1 MTSYP
6 ESPWPPRR
14 PAPAAVRL
22 RLPYTKPFWTYVFL
36 VINGL
41 VFLSTWILG
50 PELILGLGAK
60 DNYFIVEGEVWRLLT
75 AVFLHVD
82 LFHIGFNSYALLIFG
97 PQVERRYG
105 RARFLLIYILGGLA
119 GSAFSF
125 LLSPNPSVGASGAIF
140 GLIGVVGAYLFRYR
154 DRLAAGQA
162 RLTNI
167 ISVIAYNLLYG
178 FIMARVDNWAHIGG
192 LTAGLALGWLM
203 APDYQVAPPD
213 ILQQQPQVVDES
225 SPARWLWGAAVVGI
239 GVALVIAAGF
249 LRWGR
254 VVQIL

>member
-1 MTSYP
+1 
-6 ESPWPPRR
+6 
-14 PAPAAVRL
+14 
-22 RLPYTKPFWTYVFL
+22 VFL
-36 VINGL
+36 VINLL
-41 VFLSTWILG
+41 VFLSTWFLG
-50 PELILGLGAK
+50 PDLVLGLGAK
-60 DNYFIVEGEVWRLLT
+60 DNLAIVRGEVWRLLT

-105 RARFLLIYILGGLA
+105 RGRFLLIYLLGGLA

-154 DRLAAGQA
+154 DRLAAGRA

-167 ISVIAYNLLYG
+167 VSVIAYNLIYG
-178 FIMARVDNWAHIGG
+178 FIVARVDNWAHIGG
-192 LTAGLALGWLM
+192 LAAGLAMGWLM
-203 APDYQVAPPD
+203 APRYQVTPPE

-225 SPARWLWGAAVVGI
+225 SPAQWLWGVAGVGVV
-239 GVALVIAAGF
+239 VALVVAVGF
-249 LRWGR
+249 IRWG
-254 VVQIL
+254 